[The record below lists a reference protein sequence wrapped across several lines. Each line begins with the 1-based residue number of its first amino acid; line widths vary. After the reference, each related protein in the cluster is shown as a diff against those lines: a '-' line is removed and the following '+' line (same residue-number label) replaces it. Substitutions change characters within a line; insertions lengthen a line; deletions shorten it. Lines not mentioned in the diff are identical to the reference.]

1 MTLKLASLTFAALTL
16 ASAAIAG
23 EVEDTRADIAATLG
37 GVPSFIDGVSDA
49 ALPGLW
55 QSTKALQFSPDTALD
70 MKTKALISLGV
81 AAQIPCT
88 YCIWMDT
95 NSARAAGATDEEIA
109 EAVAIAA
116 QTRAWS
122 TIFNGMQVDLAQ
134 FKAELGGS

>member
-1 MTLKLASLTFAALTL
+1 MIRTTLFALGLAIAT
-16 ASAAIAG
+16 ASAQAG
-23 EVEDTRADIAATLG
+23 EIEETHADIAATLG
-37 GVPSFIDGVSDA
+37 GVPSFISSVADA

-55 QSTKALQFSPDTALD
+55 KTAKELQFNPDTALD

-81 AAQIPCT
+81 AAQIPCS

-95 NSARAAGATDEEIA
+95 GSARAAGATDQEIA
-109 EAVAIAA
+109 EAVALAA

-122 TIFNGMQVDLAQ
+122 TIFNGMQVDFEQ

>member
-1 MTLKLASLTFAALTL
+1 MIRTTLLALGL
-16 ASAAIAG
+16 AIAATSAQAG
-23 EVEDTRADIAATLG
+23 EIEETHADIAATLG
-37 GVPSFIDGVSDA
+37 GVPSFISNVADA

-55 QSTKALQFSPDTALD
+55 KTARELQFNPDTALD

-81 AAQIPCT
+81 AAQIPCS

-95 NSARAAGATDEEIA
+95 GSARAAGATDQEIA
-109 EAVAIAA
+109 EAVALAA

-122 TIFNGMQVDLAQ
+122 TIFNGMQVDFEQ